1 MEKTKTLLFM
11 LPAVALFL
19 FVACSGEND
28 LTAETPTAQ
37 QKETPSNAIG
47 FDAYLNRT
55 TTRAGWAGE
64 LNLTNLQSTGF
75 GVFAYYGDGDLYS
88 ENLVPNFMYNQ
99 HVTYAIST
107 DKWTYEPVKYWP
119 NEFGSSAVSVGVD
132 RVSFF
137 AYAPYVAV
145 EPSSGL
151 LTSDYDGT
159 TTEKLTETGITWL
172 SRNGKGGDP
181 YVRYVTSF
189 ESAKCVDLCY
199 GLAAEN
205 FTSSVDGG
213 DGINNVKKEQ
223 PYLNVA
229 KPTTDSRIKFD
240 FKHALAKLKV
250 QVDADV
256 DVASH
261 SDGGD
266 PDVVDGMTRV
276 WVRSITFEGVSQ
288 RGFLNMRTG
297 TWHEVMD
304 GKKIS
309 HATVTI
315 YDGRR
320 DGSEAIS
327 DDTYE
332 EITGFNSQ
340 LIQDVAYTTTL
351 GTTSAGAPTYST
363 FSITKS
369 GVTYDYKD
377 LFDGN
382 LMVIPANEQLKVT
395 IVYDVET
402 ADATLPNYLSDGKTK
417 GSTIENKITKAI
429 TLGGNPL
436 KLESGN
442 AYTINLHL
450 GLNSVKFDATVSGWD
465 AGNGSDADNTWL
477 PENVPSVTAGSTTTI
492 NVPASGGTFTYKIA
506 GLTASSVKTPDKDGT
521 VITETPTWTPDNPSS
536 SGIMTFTVPAN
547 TTVTE
552 KTSGWVKLT
561 ETGDGTTVTTINITQ
576 APAALGLGV
585 SAIDGSAKTITLS
598 KTAAGSNWSDI
609 ITSSAVADPTVI
621 KVTKNNTDLTG
632 VTSDFSSVDADEF
645 KFSNGT
651 ITLNKPIAAGD
662 SYTIYV
668 KGGDAVGETFTAKI
682 GQFAYAIPTVAK
694 AKGSTFT
701 NPLTQTGT
709 GTVSYSSSGT
719 HTIDANGKVT
729 LSPTTD
735 AGSFTITATVT
746 NDTENGWFYLASD
759 ATYKLNIGDVVFTNG
774 GNYIYNRPS
783 TSGNHNITICGLT
796 TSGVVTIDKTSDP
809 GDGATPTPGS
819 AAYQWP
825 LKAGADGSGDA
836 NKADANG
843 LARVTIGLNKNHKT
857 TEHEILFTVTDNGKT
872 MTITVKQQGTP
883 AP

>member
-1 MEKTKTLLFM
+1 MEKTKFTLFM

-159 TTEKLTETGITWL
+159 TTEKLTEMGITWL

-213 DGINNVKKEQ
+213 DGINNVKKGQ

-266 PDVVDGMTRV
+266 PDVVGGMTRV

-297 TWHEVMD
+297 AWHEVMD

-332 EITGFNSQ
+332 EITGFNSALVQ
-340 LIQDVAYTTTL
+340 SGVYTTDVATGTTFPYTTFTS
-351 GTTSAGAPTYST
+351 TTT
-363 FSITKS
+363 
-369 GVTYDYKD
+369 GVTEEYKD
-377 LFDGN
+377 LFDGTGE

-492 NVPASGGTFTYKIA
+492 NVPAAGGTFTYKIA

-521 VITETPTWTPDNPSS
+521 VVTATPTWTPDNPSS
-536 SGIMTFTVPAN
+536 SGIITFTVPAN
-547 TTVTE
+547 TTVSK
-552 KTSGWVKLT
+552 KTTGWVNLT

-576 APAALGLGV
+576 PAAALGLGV

-598 KTAAGSNWSDI
+598 KTATGSEWSAI
-609 ITSSAVADPTVI
+609 VTNVTSQDNI
-621 KVTKNNTDLTG
+621 KVTKNSTDLTG
-632 VTSDFSSVDADEF
+632 VASSLATGQFTFDTSTGV
-645 KFSNGT
+645 
-651 ITLNKPIAAGD
+651 ITLYDAIAAGD

-701 NPLTQTGT
+701 NPLTKTGT
-709 GTVSYSSSGT
+709 GTVTYSSSGT

-735 AGSFTITATVT
+735 AGKFNITATVT
-746 NDTENGWFYLASD
+746 NDPANGWFYLTNTAD
-759 ATYKLNIGDVVFTNG
+759 YTLNIGDVVFTSG
-774 GNYIYNRPS
+774 GNYVWNR
-783 TSGNHNITICGLT
+783 TSSSGTQTITICGLKASTAT
-796 TSGVVTIDKTSDP
+796 TVAETSDADGVVSSCSVQSGYSSTGTADVSD
-809 GDGATPTPGS
+809 
-819 AAYQWP
+819 
-825 LKAGADGSGDA
+825 ADGF
-836 NKADANG
+836 
-843 LARVTIGLNKNHKT
+843 ARVTALCESNTGTTVKT
-857 TEHEILFTVTDNGKT
+857 ATLTVTNDGKT
-872 MTITVKQQGTP
+872 MTITIKQAAP

>member
-99 HVTYAIST
+99 HVTYAT

-151 LTSDYDGT
+151 LTSYYDNTIGT
-159 TTEKLTETGITWL
+159 PGEMDEYEKLTETGITWL

-213 DGINNVKKEQ
+213 DGINNVKKGQ

-266 PDVVDGMTRV
+266 PDVVGGMTRV

-297 TWHEVMD
+297 AWHEVMD

-320 DGSEAIS
+320 DGSEAIA

-332 EITGFNSQ
+332 EITGFNSALVQ
-340 LIQDVAYTTTL
+340 SGVYTTTVAA
-351 GTTSAGAPTYST
+351 GTTFPYTSFDCSDATRT
-363 FSITKS
+363 
-369 GVTYDYKD
+369 GVTADYKN
-377 LFDGN
+377 LFNGATGE

-402 ADATLPNYLSDGKTK
+402 ADATLPKYLSDGKTK

-450 GLNSVKFDATVSGWD
+450 GLNSVKFDATVSDWD
-465 AGNGSDADNTWL
+465 DATGGETDL
-477 PENVPSVTAGSTTTI
+477 PANVPVYEAAASTPTPATATISSAEQKFEFKISGLNTGEAVTADTD
-492 NVPASGGTFTYKIA
+492 PASAADVTELEENA
-506 GLTASSVKTPDKDGT
+506 ANASGVAYESIT
-521 VITETPTWTPDNPSS
+521 VA
-536 SGIMTFTVPAN
+536 AN
-547 TTVTE
+547 TTVKNRTITPTTWTGSSSS
-552 KTSGWVKLT
+552 KGVILT
-561 ETGDGTTVTTINITQ
+561 LTQ
-576 APAALGLGV
+576 QAHALGLGV
-585 SAIDGSAKTITLS
+585 AAFTDEKTLKLTSTASGTDWSSLGSDLTVTVLKNGVAASGTFSRSGAGTTIGTFELTNDVAINDIYTITVEAGDAPAETYTVHIGGIYYPQASRSVTYGTTDFAYVPTKVGTGNWTATEYTESVAATATVNGTTGVITTAGVNSNAKTVITASATIADADNWYYTTKTKKASYDLYVTPQAAKIVFSNQSIDKDNFDSDKVDVTLKDSKDNDLS
-598 KTAAGSNWSDI
+598 VGDSAGGTIAFTVNSASSGTYSIDSEGTVS
-609 ITSSAVADPTVI
+609 TSSAGTYPVTLNVTVTVTAPT
-621 KVTKNNTDLTG
+621 TGNYSYTPNTAT
-632 VTSDFSSVDADEF
+632 A
-645 KFSNGT
+645 T
-651 ITLNKPIAAGD
+651 IT
-662 SYTIYV
+662 
-668 KGGDAVGETFTAKI
+668 
-682 GQFAYAIPTVAK
+682 
-694 AKGSTFT
+694 
-701 NPLTQTGT
+701 
-709 GTVSYSSSGT
+709 
-719 HTIDANGKVT
+719 
-729 LSPTTD
+729 
-735 AGSFTITATVT
+735 IT
-746 NDTENGWFYLASD
+746 E
-759 ATYKLNIGDVVFTNG
+759 
-774 GNYIYNRPS
+774 
-783 TSGNHNITICGLT
+783 
-796 TSGVVTIDKTSDP
+796 
-809 GDGATPTPGS
+809 
-819 AAYQWP
+819 
-825 LKAGADGSGDA
+825 
-836 NKADANG
+836 
-843 LARVTIGLNKNHKT
+843 
-857 TEHEILFTVTDNGKT
+857 
-872 MTITVKQQGTP
+872 
-883 AP
+883 